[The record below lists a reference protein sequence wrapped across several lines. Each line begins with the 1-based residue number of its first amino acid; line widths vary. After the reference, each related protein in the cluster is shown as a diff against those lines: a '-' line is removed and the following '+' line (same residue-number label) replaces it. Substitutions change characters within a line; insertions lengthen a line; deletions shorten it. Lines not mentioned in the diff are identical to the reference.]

1 MRLSGAEILIESL
14 KKEKV
19 DTIFGI
25 PGGVVLQIFDVLY
38 KEKDMRFILTRH
50 EQGATHAADGYA
62 RATGKPGVVLVTSGP
77 GATNTV
83 TGIANAYMDSIPI
96 VVVTGQVA
104 TRMIGNDAFQEADI
118 VGITRPCTKYNFLV
132 KDVRDLAQTIKEAF
146 YIATTGRPGPVLI
159 DLPKDVSADRTEF
172 SYPEKI
178 FLRSYNPTYYGNKWQ
193 IKQAVKEITK
203 AKRPVIYAGGGVIL
217 SGAFAELKELAE
229 YMEIPVTLTLMG
241 LGAFP
246 GTHPLSLGMLGMH
259 GTYAAN
265 MAIHN
270 ADLVIAIGV
279 RFDDRV
285 TGKVT
290 EFAPKAKFIH
300 IDIDPTNIRRNI
312 YVDVPIVGD
321 VKNVLTELNKEL
333 KGMEIN
339 KGTLREEREPWIDE
353 IKSWQEEHPLTYRR
367 SSKVI
372 KPQYIIEKI
381 YELTG
386 GDAIIVTD
394 VGQHQMWVAQYYKF
408 DKARTCLSS
417 GGLGTMG
424 FGLPAAIGAQIGCPD
439 KVVINIAG
447 DGSFQMN
454 VQELATAVLNK
465 LPIKVVIMNNGCLG
479 MVRQWQELFFNGHY
493 SGSILDRV
501 PDYVKLAEAYGAV
514 GLRART
520 PSEVEGVI
528 KEALKVDKTV
538 VIDFII
544 DPTENVFPMVPAGGA
559 NKDMIFGKVEK
570 RRRKTKKNSV
580 LPA

>member
-1 MRLSGAEILIESL
+1 MKLSGAEILIESL

-38 KEKDMRFILTRH
+38 QEKDIRFILTRH

-96 VVVTGQVA
+96 VVITGQVA
-104 TRMIGNDAFQEADI
+104 TKMIGNDAFQEADI

-132 KDVRDLAQTIKEAF
+132 KDVKDLARTVKEAF

-193 IKQAVKEITK
+193 IKQAAREIVK

-229 YMEIPVTLTLMG
+229 YMKIPVTLTLMG

-246 GTHPLSLGMLGMH
+246 GTHPLFLGMLGMH

-312 YVDVPIVGD
+312 YVEIPIVGD
-321 VKNVLTELNKEL
+321 VKNVLAELNKEL
-333 KGMEIN
+333 KGMEID
-339 KGTLREEREPWIDE
+339 KKMVEEEREPWIEE
-353 IKSWQEEHPLTYRR
+353 IKDWQEEHPLTYRK
-367 SSKVI
+367 SNKVI

-408 DKARTCLSS
+408 DRARTCLSS

-424 FGLPAAIGAQIGCPD
+424 FGLPAAIGAQIGRPD
-439 KVVINIAG
+439 KLVINIAG

-465 LPIKVVIMNNGCLG
+465 LPIKIAIMNNGCLG

-493 SGSILDRV
+493 SGSILNGV

-514 GLRART
+514 GLRARS

-528 KEALKVDKTV
+528 KEALKLDKTV

-544 DPTENVFPMVPAGGA
+544 DPHENVFPMVPAGGA
-559 NKDMIFGKVEK
+559 NTDMIFGKLEK
-570 RRRKTKKNSV
+570 RRRKSKKNSV